1 MRPYATQRVRPSYM
15 KIMQLALLNSKT
27 GISKVTEPNI
37 FYPSSSLPMSC
48 RKLERSTS
56 FRSGLVR
63 TQPTSSPSHCPPAHS
78 GSSRS
83 RLACED
89 SRTFSDVQIRGSNV
103 CCTLFPF
110 SGFPF
115 YHIGFWVFRERF

>member
-56 FRSGLVR
+56 FRSGLVK
-63 TQPTSSPSHCPPAHS
+63 TQPTSSPNHCLLHIQEVHAT
-78 GSSRS
+78 
-83 RLACED
+83 RLARVD

-103 CCTLFPF
+103 CCTLYPF